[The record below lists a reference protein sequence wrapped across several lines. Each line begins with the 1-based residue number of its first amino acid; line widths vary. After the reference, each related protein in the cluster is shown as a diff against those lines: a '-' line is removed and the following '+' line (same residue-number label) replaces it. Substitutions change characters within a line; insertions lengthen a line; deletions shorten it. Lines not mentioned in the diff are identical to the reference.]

1 MSDYD
6 DRLVDL
12 YDHDNPDGPDHD
24 FYRAIADEYGAESL
38 LDVGCG
44 TGILTVTFAREGR
57 TVVGVDPSRAMLAF
71 ARRRQGADA
80 VDWILGDSRAI
91 PPKQFDGAV
100 LTGNVVQHIL
110 DPAWQRTLLDL
121 RAHLR
126 TGGVLAFDS
135 RNPVARAWES
145 WGSQERSLRDTPHG
159 PLAEWADVAG
169 PEEGVVTARFHN
181 QFLRTGESVTRRRTS
196 RSATPRPLDSN
207 SPQPASRWTP
217 CTGTGCAHH
226 SALPH
231 HSWCLSRT
239 PADGCIWNLLRA
251 RSAPQPRAVDIST
264 TSL

>member
-1 MSDYD
+1 MSDYNA
-6 DRLVDL
+6 RLVDL

-24 FYRAIADEYGAESL
+24 FYRAVADEYQAESL

-57 TVVGVDPSRAMLAF
+57 TVVGVDPSQSMLAF

-135 RNPVARAWES
+135 RNPGARAWES

-159 PLAEWADVAG
+159 PLAEWADVVG
-169 PEEGVVTARFHN
+169 PNEGVVTARFHN
-181 QFLRTGESVTRRRTS
+181 QFLRTGESVIET
-196 RSATPRPLDSN
+196 
-207 SPQPASRWTP
+207 
-217 CTGTGCAHH
+217 AHF
-226 SALPH
+226 AFRDAETLGQQLTAAGFEVDAVYGD
-231 HSWCLSRT
+231 WVRT
-239 PADGCIWNLLRA
+239 PFSPAASFMVFIAHA
-251 RSAPQPRAVDIST
+251 R
-264 TSL
+264 